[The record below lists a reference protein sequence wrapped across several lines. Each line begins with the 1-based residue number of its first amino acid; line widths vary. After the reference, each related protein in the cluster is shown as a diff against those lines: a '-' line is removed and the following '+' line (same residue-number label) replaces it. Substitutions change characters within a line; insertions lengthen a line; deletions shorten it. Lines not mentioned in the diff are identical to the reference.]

1 MKVWSKGLGKIEL
14 ILDFEK
20 YHVEKETL
28 PDGERIYIKGMITDP
43 VIWDFRITMTDND
56 IPGLL
61 NIALDR
67 KIIFM
72 ILKNLKVVIPYTFRR
87 LFQKGANNLD
97 TTATGGAIGTGD
109 SGDHGNYEERL

>member
-1 MKVWSKGLGKIEL
+1 
-14 ILDFEK
+14 
-20 YHVEKETL
+20 
-28 PDGERIYIKGMITDP
+28 
-43 VIWDFRITMTDND
+43 MTDND

-87 LFQKGANNLD
+87 LFKIGGNNLD
-97 TTATGGAIGTGD
+97 AITPGRDAIGTGD
-109 SGDHGNYEERL
+109 SGDHSNY